1 MCMRQ
6 VAPTT
11 LGNNR
16 KALRVLMTHMTRQS
30 ISQLTLGDAGELFQL
45 IDSNR
50 QYLGL
55 DLPRFCGH

>member
-1 MCMRQ
+1 
-6 VAPTT
+6 
-11 LGNNR
+11 
-16 KALRVLMTHMTRQS
+16 MTHMTRQS